1 MYYKLY
7 IRTNNFSIF
16 KTNKKYKIEVTL
28 RLRMILVKENNQSNK

>member
-16 KTNKKYKIEVTL
+16 KTNKKYKIEVN
-28 RLRMILVKENNQSNK
+28 LRMILVKENNQSNKW

>member
-16 KTNKKYKIEVTL
+16 KTNKKYKIEVN
-28 RLRMILVKENNQSNK
+28 LRMILVKENNQSNK